1 MRRWRAVAVMAAM
14 MGTLLA
20 SGQSRAEEAL
30 PPELKDIAI
39 EEKPGAELPREIV
52 LKDGAGRA
60 VTLGDYFS
68 DGKPVVLV
76 LAYFRCPMLCSLV
89 VNGLTNGLKDL
100 SWSAGK
106 DYRVLVVSFD
116 PRDTTEVAQQKQKN
130 YLKEYG
136 RPVPEKGFEFLT
148 GDAASVKR
156 LADAVG
162 FHYRWDEQQKEY
174 AHAAGAFVVTPGG
187 KLSRTLY
194 GISFPEKSLRLALTE
209 ASEGRLGSAWDK
221 VVLFCFHYDANAR
234 GYVLAATRLMK
245 AGGALSVLLLGL
257 FLWRLN
263 RSPQASDRDRDRPV
277 RPGAD
282 DGRVSAHERAG

>member
-1 MRRWRAVAVMAAM
+1 LVAVIAA
-14 MGTLLA
+14 TSATSLQA
-20 SGQSRAEEAL
+20 RAEEAL
-30 PPELKDIAI
+30 PPELQGIAI
-39 EEKPGAELPREIV
+39 EEKPGAVLPQEV
-52 LKDGAGRA
+52 ALTDGDGRT
-60 VTLGDYFS
+60 VKLGDYLK

-76 LAYFRCPMLCSLV
+76 LAYYRCPMLCSLV

-100 SWSAGK
+100 SWSAGH

-116 PRDTTEVAQQKQKN
+116 PRDTTEIAHQKRMN

-136 RPVPEKGFEFLT
+136 RPVPDGGFEFLT
-148 GDAASVKR
+148 GDAASVRR

-162 FHYRWDEQQKEY
+162 FHYRWNEQQKEY

-194 GISFPEKSLRLALTE
+194 GITFPAKDLRLALTE
-209 ASEGRLGSAWDK
+209 ASEGKLGSAWDK

-245 AGGALSVLLLGL
+245 AGGALSVVLLGL

-263 RSPQASDRDRDRPV
+263 RSSQAPRRPA
-277 RPGAD
+277 REGA
-282 DGRVSAHERAG
+282 A